1 MAQKN
6 ENIWLMTGSLVF
18 LALVALCLVLQF
30 TKVFLVPFILA
41 CFVISMVSPLLDW
54 QVLKLKIPRGL
65 AVVLT
70 LLVVVVVIA
79 IVVVMVTGAV
89 NSIIDVVGQYTESFT
104 AFADKVEDILKSEK
118 LQAKGIKIDFGQI
131 LEDFQKKIPGFVT
144 NTFGQIKNAAAFLFL
159 LTIFIIFMISGRDPG
174 TVRKGVLGEIDQKVR
189 RFIITKMVSSAATGI
204 LVWVVLAIFNLQLAS
219 VFGMLAFLLNFIP
232 SVGSLIATVL
242 PIPVAVAQYDS
253 SLAITMVIVLPGCVQ
268 IVIGNFLEPKFLGQ
282 SMKLHPIT
290 ILLALSFWGLL
301 WQIVGMLLAVPIT
314 AIIRIIFMQFDMLR
328 PAGELMAGNLE
339 HLTGDSKEGKNWK

>member
-6 ENIWLMTGSLVF
+6 ENIWLITGSLVF
-18 LALVALCLVLQF
+18 LALVALCMVLQF
-30 TKVFLVPFILA
+30 TKVFLVPFIMA

-54 QVLKLKIPRGL
+54 QVLKLKIPRSL

-70 LLVVVVVIA
+70 LLVVVIVIA

-89 NSIIDVVGQYTESFT
+89 NSIIEVAGQYTDSFKAFT
-104 AFADKVEDILKSEK
+104 AKTAEILDNEKLKANGIDAEQILK
-118 LQAKGIKIDFGQI
+118 DFG
-131 LEDFQKKIPGFVT
+131 KKIPGFVT
-144 NTFGQIKNAAAFLFL
+144 DTLGQIKSAAAFLFL

-174 TVRKGVLGEIDQKVR
+174 TVRQGVLGEIDQKVR
-189 RFIITKMVSSAATGI
+189 RFILTKMVSSAATGI
-204 LVWVVLAIFNLQLAS
+204 LVWVVLAIFKLQLAA

-232 SVGSLIATVL
+232 SIGSIIATLL

-253 SLAITMVIVLPGCVQ
+253 TMAITMVVVLPGCVQ

-339 HLTGDSKEGKNWK
+339 YLVGTSKEGKNWK